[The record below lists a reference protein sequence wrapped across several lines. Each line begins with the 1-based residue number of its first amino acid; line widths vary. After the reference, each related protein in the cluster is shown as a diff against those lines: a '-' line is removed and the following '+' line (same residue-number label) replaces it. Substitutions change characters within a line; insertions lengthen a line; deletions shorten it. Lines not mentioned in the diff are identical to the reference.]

1 MLDVT
6 AYLTHDMHVRVTGAL
21 ADNTTTPYYCLL
33 LCVNATLEDGREV
46 CICARS
52 VQDYVTDMA
61 PQDALDGLL
70 TDACCVVGVARYH
83 SAQVQTQDA
92 LRRWLAQEN
101 SVSVTAP

>member
-6 AYLTHDMHVRVTGAL
+6 ACLARNTRVRVTGAL

-33 LCVNATLEDGREV
+33 LCVNATLKDGTEV
-46 CICARS
+46 CTCARS
-52 VQDYVTDMA
+52 AQNYVADVA

-70 TDACCVVGVARYH
+70 ADTCCVVGITRYR

-92 LRRWLAQEN
+92 LRRWLAREI
-101 SVSVTAP
+101 A

>member
-6 AYLTHDMHVRVTGAL
+6 AYLAHDMRVRVTGAL

-33 LCVNATLEDGREV
+33 LCINATLEDGSEV
-46 CICARS
+46 CICVRS
-52 VQDYVTDMA
+52 VQNYVADMA

-70 TDACCVVGVARYH
+70 TDACYMVGVTCYH

-92 LRRWLAQEN
+92 LRCWLAHEI
-101 SVSVTAP
+101 A

>member
-6 AYLTHDMHVRVTGAL
+6 AYLAHDMRVRVTGAL

-33 LCVNATLEDGREV
+33 LCINATLEDGSEV

-52 VQDYVTDMA
+52 VQNYVADMA

-70 TDACCVVGVARYH
+70 TDACYMVGVTCYH

-92 LRRWLAQEN
+92 LRCWLAHEI
-101 SVSVTAP
+101 A